1 MKTKGKVLMGILV
14 LILVVILVVVVV
26 NNKNQSEEKKGSSEK
41 VQQNSQNNNVEMLD
55 NGTKLNTSSELSKT
69 KTVEGLEISNIELK
83 ENGGISTLTADVKNT
98 TKQDKESTKIK
109 IEILDQTGKV
119 LLTLKDSIKP
129 VKAGETVKFS
139 VAVTA
144 DVTNAYDF
152 KITKE

>member
-1 MKTKGKVLMGILV
+1 MKTKGKVLIGILV
-14 LILVVILVVVVV
+14 LILVVVLVVVVT
-26 NNKNQSEEKKGSSEK
+26 NNKKQSEEKKETSGNT
-41 VQQNSQNNNVEMLD
+41 QQSAKNNNVEMLD
-55 NGTKLNTSSELSKT
+55 NGTKLNTSSELSKN
-69 KTVEGLEISNIELK
+69 KTVEGLEISNIQLK

-98 TKQDKESTKIK
+98 TKQDKESTNIK